1 MNNIIYADTNIF
13 LRYLTGEPALQAEK
27 VSLFFSKMEAGLYK
41 LYVCDTVVSE
51 LVYVLEKI
59 FELSKK
65 EICEKVKAIML
76 KKNIVMEN
84 KQIIFNSLD
93 SYRDLNIDFADS
105 YIYSHLKKRK
115 RNKIFS
121 FDEHFRRFD
130 DIEII
135 LE

>member
-1 MNNIIYADTNIF
+1 MNSIIYADINIF
-13 LRYLTGEPALQAEK
+13 LRYLTGEPAFQAEK
-27 VSLFFSKMEAGLYK
+27 VSLFFKKMETGLYK
-41 LYVCDTVVSE
+41 LYVCDIVVLE

-65 EICEKVKAIML
+65 EISEKVKAIML

-115 RNKIFS
+115 RSKIFS
-121 FDEHFRRFD
+121 FDEHFRRFE

>member
-1 MNNIIYADTNIF
+1 
-13 LRYLTGEPALQAEK
+13 
-27 VSLFFSKMEAGLYK
+27 
-41 LYVCDTVVSE
+41 
-51 LVYVLEKI
+51 
-59 FELSKK
+59 
-65 EICEKVKAIML
+65 
-76 KKNIVMEN
+76 MEN

-121 FDEHFRRFD
+121 FDEHFRIFD

-135 LE
+135 LK